1 MRVVVSS
8 ESASERE
15 QFRLAAL
22 ALGLECA
29 TGDCVSPDALSDRLA
44 LGDIGLALIALGLY
58 PAQSLAAVHACS
70 SVAAPVYVVS
80 DASSIAELPNLL
92 RAGAQ
97 GYLRKEELRGDL
109 LAVVQTQRSGFSVR
123 VATGRVFA
131 VTGGLPGVGVTT
143 VATNLAFALAEKH
156 PNRVALA
163 QLTDG
168 VADLALNLALSP
180 AYPLADLAAG
190 WYRLDNN
197 LMRRCLV
204 DHPAGVS
211 VLADQFGQGDAI
223 AWEPAAMRQLL
234 MLLRGRFEFVVLD
247 LGHSLDSAREE
258 ALRMADAVGVVQRL
272 DVPALRIGKDW
283 LDRLREIGVSPERL
297 LSIANR
303 FGQREQVSWNTAHEV
318 LATAMGQAIPDD
330 PACVN
335 FALNAG
341 RPLAQSA
348 RSAAIA
354 ESFAK
359 LADHWDGTTTTGGS
373 SRRVLAEA
381 S

>member
-8 ESASERE
+8 ESVGERE
-15 QFRLAAL
+15 QLRQAAMS
-22 ALGLECA
+22 LGLECA
-29 TGDCVSPDALSDRLA
+29 AGDCTDPDGLPARLDHGDVALVLV
-44 LGDIGLALIALGLY
+44 ALGLY

-70 SVAAPVYVVS
+70 SIGAPVYVVS
-80 DASSIAELPNLL
+80 DASSVAELPNLF

-97 GYLRKEELRGDL
+97 GYLRKEELADDL
-109 LAVVQTQRSGFSVR
+109 CAVVQQLRSGFALR
-123 VATGRVFA
+123 IATGRVFA
-131 VTGGLPGVGVTT
+131 LTGGLPGVGVTT

-168 VADLALNLALSP
+168 IGDLAINLALSP
-180 AYPLADLAAG
+180 IYPLADLAAG
-190 WYRLDNN
+190 WYRLDNS

-234 MLLRGRFEFVVLD
+234 ILLRGRFEFVVLD
-247 LGHSLDSAREE
+247 LGHILDSSRKQ

-272 DVPALRIGKDW
+272 DAPALRIGKGW
-283 LDRLREIGVSPERL
+283 LDRLREIGVSPDRL

-303 FGQREQVSWNTAHEV
+303 FGQREQVSWSTAQDV
-318 LATAMGQAIPDD
+318 LATALGQAIPDD
-330 PACVN
+330 SARIN
-335 FALNAG
+335 GSLNSG
-341 RPLAQSA
+341 RPLVESA
-348 RSAAIA
+348 RAAAIA

-359 LADHWDGTTTTGGS
+359 LADHWDNITTAAGV
-373 SRRVLAEA
+373 SRRPLAEA